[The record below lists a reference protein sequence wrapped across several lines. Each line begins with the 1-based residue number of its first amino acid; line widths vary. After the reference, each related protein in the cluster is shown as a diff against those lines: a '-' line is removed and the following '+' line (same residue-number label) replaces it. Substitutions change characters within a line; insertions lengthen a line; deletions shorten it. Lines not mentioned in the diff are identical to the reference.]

1 MTLTKTIKSELR
13 GTVLKHEGQD
23 MAELTETGL
32 LKTAKG
38 LIIRPSAGGTGADLH
53 TGPLAAFTPAERAMY
68 RMDEQPPGHV
78 PEAAVPAAVSASQP
92 GRQGRRRKAATAAQ
106 EAAQPVLVKIKVPG
120 VGEIPSQYV
129 HCWKGRG
136 VVVLGMNQFSY
147 MPARAVA
154 TESGMQGVVEL
165 QGTPGVRYVYA
176 GHEFVDGNGTRNIL
190 LLEVPAQNEE
200 DEEDDGQ
207 EEQ

>member
-1 MTLTKTIKSELR
+1 
-13 GTVLKHEGQD
+13 
-23 MAELTETGL
+23 
-32 LKTAKG
+32 
-38 LIIRPSAGGTGADLH
+38 
-53 TGPLAAFTPAERAMY
+53 
-68 RMDEQPPGHV
+68 
-78 PEAAVPAAVSASQP
+78 
-92 GRQGRRRKAATAAQ
+92 
-106 EAAQPVLVKIKVPG
+106 VPG
-120 VGEIPSQYV
+120 VGEIPSQDV

-165 QGTPGVRYVYA
+165 QGTPGVKYVYA
-176 GHEFVDGNGTRNIL
+176 GHEVVDGSGTRNIL